1 MVTTRAVYLIE
12 KYVTVEVLESDNV
25 EVVLTE
31 YVYQTNCM
39 KKKFPLTLQQYQQL
53 WQTEGIQD
61 AVKQHKEGKYVHY
74 RWHLGGNR
82 YVLVNSTSL
91 VVVFRDVCVPKGKD
105 PSQPTMFTLK
115 FDEYDTLINLRA
127 KLQRAIPELEKHPI
141 IEKATLENSSVTYGM
156 PSK

>member
-1 MVTTRAVYLIE
+1 MVTTRAVYLIG

-53 WQTEGIQD
+53 LWQTEGIQD

-82 YVLVNSTSL
+82 YVQVNST
-91 VVVFRDVCVPKGKD
+91 F
-105 PSQPTMFTLK
+105 PTTFALK

-141 IEKATLENSSVTYGM
+141 IEKATLENNSVTYGM
-156 PSK
+156 PSKSTCMDIQESL